1 MFHFEENIPF
11 PVGQKVYFVSS
22 EGGQHGIQRGVVKS
36 IEIII
41 EKDSVR
47 RTWNVMTKT
56 PEGEIKWAYC
66 DLDNLAIN
74 IEHAVEIAERELLSY
89 KELSDA

>member
-1 MFHFEENIPF
+1 MFHSEENIPF
-11 PVGQKVYFVSS
+11 PVGQTVYFVNQA
-22 EGGQHGIQRGVVKS
+22 GGQHGIQRGVVKS

-56 PEGEIKWAYC
+56 PEGELKWAYC
-66 DLDNLAIN
+66 SLENLALD
-74 IEHAVEIAERELLSY
+74 IEHAVKIAEQELLSF